1 MRKILVIILVMLG
14 FSSYAQ
20 TPSWQ
25 WINNGGSN
33 GAVTSNDLSQ
43 RTKQIATDARGN
55 IYGISST
62 SSYGIT
68 MDTLTPVNGFG
79 YDDFVVFSYTC
90 DGQFRWL
97 KQFGSYNY
105 DIPGGII
112 VSPNGEVFVSG
123 IVVVNQWGDAH
134 FGDSIIPATNNLKK
148 TYFLSKLDSSGNTI
162 WLKFPGA
169 VMNNDWAEPIQMEA
183 DNKGNPVVLTW
194 FSDSTTWNGH
204 HISSMGH
211 YLVKFNKTDGSIF
224 EIVELGYKH
233 FSPNGFVGYE
243 STFFSIDVDNSIFIY
258 TDMLD
263 SLLVGND
270 TVVSLIDSSI
280 YTVVIAKFNSDGSN
294 VWHTEII
301 RSPGLINDQSVYG
314 KPIILYDKLY
324 ISGYTRSET
333 GSNFFGV
340 PINNSIAAYPH
351 TQTKIFASFNKNTG
365 SFLNVINLNS
375 TDGVGH
381 MVMAKN
387 NNKILA
393 SGSTTFIIMNQSDT
407 LKPYFTGGGLGR
419 NYPFVVEIDTGL
431 SHFNWGIATKTLQ
444 PNVGARMTNMHIDHN
459 GNILLAGG
467 INGAITNSAGDTTN
481 MVASAENFFIAK
493 VALTNDSC
501 NCTASIPSIAV
512 VGSNNNTLTVIGS
525 ATNNPDSL
533 YIIWGDGDSSFYV
546 GSNANISHTY
556 ANSGPWSVG
565 LRSYGF
571 CGVEESWMSNLYS
584 GIFPTDE
591 KTSLTM
597 AAYPNPFS
605 STLSIELSKQV
616 NNVELY
622 IYNLLGKQVYYTK
635 MSGKQINI
643 NTLELSK
650 GFYFIKLITE
660 DGNTIVTKVV
670 RD

>member
-211 YLVKFNKTDGSIF
+211 YLVKFNKSDGSIF
-224 EIVELGYKH
+224 EIVELEYKYNNNATGYSWTY
-233 FSPNGFVGYE
+233 FSLDDSNNVYLETTVGDTIFVGN
-243 STFFSIDVDNSIFIY
+243 T
-258 TDMLD
+258 
-263 SLLVGND
+263 D
-270 TVVSLIDSSI
+270 TVYRDSENHQSFLLM
-280 YTVVIAKFNSDGSN
+280 KFNPQGII
-294 VWHTEII
+294 VWNTEVEGISGTATEKSI
-301 RSPGLINDQSVYG
+301 TG
-314 KPIILYDKLY
+314 KPVIIEDKIYML
-324 ISGYTRSET
+324 GEMRSFL
-333 GSNFFGV
+333 GSDFYGV
-340 PINNSIAAYPH
+340 PIDNPYAA
-351 TQTKIFASFNKNTG
+351 TQYKKTRIFTSFNRYNG
-365 SFLNVINLNS
+365 NFINAINL
-375 TDGVGH
+375 
-381 MVMAKN
+381 KN
-387 NNKILA
+387 KEH
-393 SGSTTFIIMNQSDT
+393 SGPSVIGTFNGKLISVCSGGRLVVMNQSDT
-407 LKPYFTGGGLGR
+407 IKPYTNGYE

-431 SHFNWGIATKTLQ
+431 THFNWGVATKTLQ
-444 PNVGARMTNMHIDHN
+444 PNVSARMTNMHIDHN

-512 VGSNNNTLTVIGS
+512 VGSNNNALTVIGS

-635 MSGKQINI
+635 MSGKQISI

>member
-1 MRKILVIILVMLG
+1 
-14 FSSYAQ
+14 
-20 TPSWQ
+20 
-25 WINNGGSN
+25 
-33 GAVTSNDLSQ
+33 
-43 RTKQIATDARGN
+43 
-55 IYGISST
+55 
-62 SSYGIT
+62 
-68 MDTLTPVNGFG
+68 
-79 YDDFVVFSYTC
+79 
-90 DGQFRWL
+90 
-97 KQFGSYNY
+97 
-105 DIPGGII
+105 
-112 VSPNGEVFVSG
+112 
-123 IVVVNQWGDAH
+123 
-134 FGDSIIPATNNLKK
+134 
-148 TYFLSKLDSSGNTI
+148 
-162 WLKFPGA
+162 
-169 VMNNDWAEPIQMEA
+169 MNNDWAEPIQMEA

-224 EIVELGYKH
+224 NISRLNFSYNFPNSNYEFLRFNIDGDNNIYLNSHVPDSVFINSDTLYK
-233 FSPNGFVGYE
+233 
-243 STFFSIDVDNSIFIY
+243 D
-258 TDMLD
+258 D
-263 SLLVGND
+263 SQFRSCYFLAKFNEFGQYIWHT
-270 TVVSLIDSSI
+270 TVVSYWGTDSSQTI
-280 YTVVIAKFNSDGSN
+280 S
-294 VWHTEII
+294 
-301 RSPGLINDQSVYG
+301 G
-314 KPIILYDKLY
+314 KPIILGSKVFVSANTQSYVGSTFMGKA
-324 ISGYTRSET
+324 ISNPLASQHSKR
-333 GSNFFGV
+333 
-340 PINNSIAAYPH
+340 
-351 TQTKIFASFNKNTG
+351 TKVFASFNKKDGTFINA
-365 SFLNVINLNS
+365 INLMSSDNIDRAPIGIANS
-375 TDGVGH
+375 KLISVC
-381 MVMAKN
+381 
-387 NNKILA
+387 
-393 SGSTTFIIMNQSDT
+393 SGGRLVVMNQSDT
-407 LKPYFTGGGLGR
+407 IKPYTNGYE
-419 NYPFVVEIDTGL
+419 NYPFVVEVDTGL
-431 SHFNWGIATKTLQ
+431 THFNWGVATKTLQ
-444 PNVGARMTNMHIDHN
+444 PNVSARMTNMHIDHN

-584 GIFPTDE
+584 GIFPTDK
-591 KTSLTM
+591 KTNLTM

-635 MSGKQINI
+635 MSGKQISI

>member
-1 MRKILVIILVMLG
+1 MLG

-148 TYFLSKLDSSGNTI
+148 TYFLSKLDSSGNTV

-211 YLVKFNKTDGSIF
+211 YLVKFNKSDGSIF
-224 EIVELGYKH
+224 EIVELEYKYNNNATGYSWTY
-233 FSPNGFVGYE
+233 FSLDDSNNVYLETTVGDTIFVGN
-243 STFFSIDVDNSIFIY
+243 T
-258 TDMLD
+258 
-263 SLLVGND
+263 D
-270 TVVSLIDSSI
+270 TVYRDSENHQSFLLM
-280 YTVVIAKFNSDGSN
+280 KFNPQGII
-294 VWHTEII
+294 VWNTEVEGISGTAI
-301 RSPGLINDQSVYG
+301 EKSITG
-314 KPIILYDKLY
+314 KPVIIEDKIYML
-324 ISGYTRSET
+324 GEMRSFL
-333 GSNFFGV
+333 GSDFYGV
-340 PINNSIAAYPH
+340 PIDNPYAA
-351 TQTKIFASFNKNTG
+351 TQYKKTRIFTSFNRYNG
-365 SFLNVINLNS
+365 NFINAINL
-375 TDGVGH
+375 
-381 MVMAKN
+381 KN
-387 NNKILA
+387 KEH
-393 SGSTTFIIMNQSDT
+393 SGPSVIGTFNGKLISVCSGGRLVVMNQSDT
-407 LKPYFTGGGLGR
+407 IKPYTNGYE

-431 SHFNWGIATKTLQ
+431 THFNWGVATKTLQ
-444 PNVGARMTNMHIDHN
+444 PNVSARMTNMHIDHN

-533 YIIWGDGDSSFYV
+533 YIIWGDGDSNFYV